1 MNSQGKTSRLGMFM
15 LLLLIAETVLILLSW
30 ILSAMRVEGVRSL
43 LSGEG
48 VRWFFGHFTSM
59 VASHWLACL
68 VLMLV
73 ALGCLQKS
81 GLFVQP
87 HTSYRDRMALRI
99 TVVFLVFYVGVI
111 LLLTAIPHAVLLSS
125 TGSLFPSPFSRSIVP
140 LLSFGIILVSVT
152 FGMVSGR
159 FQTLADVLDA
169 LSFGCR
175 KGAPLFIFYILL
187 IQLYESLR
195 FVFPLTV

>member
-1 MNSQGKTSRLGMFM
+1 MNSQGKTSRLGMIM
-15 LLLLIAETVLILLSW
+15 LLLLIAEAVLILLSW

-48 VRWFFGHFTSM
+48 IRWFFGNFTSM
-59 VASHWLACL
+59 VASPWLACL
-68 VLMLV
+68 ILILM

-81 GLFVQP
+81 GLFSRP

-99 TVVFLVFYVGVI
+99 TVVFLVFYLCII
-111 LLLTAIPHAVLLSS
+111 LLLTAVPHAVLLSS

-140 LLSFGIILVSVT
+140 LLSFGIIIISIT

-159 FQTLADVLDA
+159 FQTLADILDA

-187 IQLYESLR
+187 IQLFESLR
-195 FVFPLTV
+195 FVF

>member
-1 MNSQGKTSRLGMFM
+1 MMNSQAKASSYGILMF
-15 LLLLIAETVLILLSW
+15 LLLIAEVVLILLSW
-30 ILSAMRVEGVRSL
+30 ILSAMRVDGVRSL

-48 VRWFFGHFTSM
+48 IRWFFGNFTSM
-59 VASHWLACL
+59 VASPWLVWL
-68 VLMLV
+68 LLLMI

-81 GLFVQP
+81 GLYCLP
-87 HTSYRDRMALRI
+87 RHSYRDRMALRI
-99 TVVFLVFYVGVI
+99 TIVFFALYVGVI
-111 LLLTAIPHAVLLSS
+111 LLLTAVPHSVLLSS
-125 TGSLFPSPFSRSIVP
+125 TGSLFPSPFSRSIIPV
-140 LLSFGIILVSVT
+140 LSFGIILISVS

-159 FQTLADVLDA
+159 FQNLADVLDA

-195 FVFPLTV
+195 FVF

>member
-1 MNSQGKTSRLGMFM
+1 MNRQAKGSRFGVLM
-15 LLLLIAETVLILLSW
+15 LLLLIAEVVLILLSW
-30 ILSAMRVEGVRSL
+30 ILSAMRVDGVRSM

-48 VRWFFGHFTSM
+48 VRWFFGNFASM
-59 VASHWLACL
+59 VASPWLAWL
-68 VLMLV
+68 LLLLV

-81 GLFVQP
+81 GLIRQP
-87 HTSYRDRMALRI
+87 HTSYRDRMALRL
-99 TVVFLVFYVGVI
+99 TFVFLVLYVGVCFS
-111 LLLTAIPHAVLLSS
+111 LTAVPHAVLLSS
-125 TGSLFPSPFSRSIVP
+125 TGSLFPSPFSRSIIP
-140 LLSFGIILVSVT
+140 ILSFGIILVSVS
-152 FGMVSGR
+152 FGSVSGR

-195 FVFPLTV
+195 FVF

>member
-1 MNSQGKTSRLGMFM
+1 MNSQAKGSRFGVLM
-15 LLLLIAETVLILLSW
+15 LLLLIAEVVLILLSW
-30 ILSAMRVEGVRSL
+30 ILSAMRVDGVRSM

-48 VRWFFGHFTSM
+48 VRWFFGNFASM
-59 VASHWLACL
+59 VASPWLAWL
-68 VLMLV
+68 LLLLV

-81 GLFVQP
+81 GLIRQP
-87 HTSYRDRMALRI
+87 HTSYRDRMALRL
-99 TVVFLVFYVGVI
+99 TFVFLVLYVGVCFS
-111 LLLTAIPHAVLLSS
+111 LTAIPHAVLLSS
-125 TGSLFPSPFSRSIVP
+125 TGSLFPSPFSHSIIP
-140 LLSFGIILVSVT
+140 ILSFGIILVSVS
-152 FGMVSGR
+152 FGLVSGR

-195 FVFPLTV
+195 FVF

>member
-1 MNSQGKTSRLGMFM
+1 MMNSQGKDSRLGMLM
-15 LLLLIAETVLILLSW
+15 LLLLLAEAMLILISW
-30 ILSAMRVEGVRSL
+30 IFSAMRVDGVRSL

-48 VRWFFGHFTSM
+48 VRWFFGNFTSM
-59 VASHWLACL
+59 VASPWLACL

-81 GLFVQP
+81 GLFSRP
-87 HTSYRDRMALRI
+87 HTSYRDRMALRLTWVI
-99 TVVFLVFYVGVI
+99 LVLYVGVV
-111 LLLTAIPHAVLLSS
+111 LLLTAVPHAVLLSS

-140 LLSFGIILVSVT
+140 ILSFGIILISLS
-152 FGMVSGR
+152 FGLVSGR
-159 FQTLADVLDA
+159 FQTLTDVLNA

-187 IQLYESLR
+187 IQLYESLM
-195 FVFPLTV
+195 FVF

>member
-1 MNSQGKTSRLGMFM
+1 MNSQAKGSRFGVLM
-15 LLLLIAETVLILLSW
+15 LLLLIAEVVLILLSW
-30 ILSAMRVEGVRSL
+30 ILSAMRVDGVRSM

-48 VRWFFGHFTSM
+48 VRWFFGNFASM
-59 VASHWLACL
+59 VASPWLAWFL
-68 VLMLV
+68 LLLV

-81 GLFVQP
+81 GLIRQP
-87 HTSYRDRMALRI
+87 HTSYRDRMALRL
-99 TVVFLVFYVGVI
+99 TFVFLVLYVGVCFS
-111 LLLTAIPHAVLLSS
+111 LTAVPHAVLLSS
-125 TGSLFPSPFSRSIVP
+125 TGSLFPSPFSRSIIP
-140 LLSFGIILVSVT
+140 ILSFGIILVSVS
-152 FGMVSGR
+152 FGLVSGR

-195 FVFPLTV
+195 FVF

>member
-1 MNSQGKTSRLGMFM
+1 MMNSQAKASSYGIIMF
-15 LLLLIAETVLILLSW
+15 LLLIAEVVLILLSW
-30 ILSAMRVEGVRSL
+30 ILSAMRVDGVRSL

-48 VRWFFGHFTSM
+48 IRWFFGNFTSM
-59 VASHWLACL
+59 VASPWLVWL
-68 VLMLV
+68 LLLMI

-81 GLFVQP
+81 GLYCLP
-87 HTSYRDRMALRI
+87 RHSYRDRMALRI
-99 TVVFLVFYVGVI
+99 TIVFFALYVGVI
-111 LLLTAIPHAVLLSS
+111 LLLTAVPHSVLLSS
-125 TGSLFPSPFSRSIVP
+125 TGSLFPSPFSRSIIPV
-140 LLSFGIILVSVT
+140 LSFGIILISVS

-159 FQTLADVLDA
+159 FQNLADVLDA

-195 FVFPLTV
+195 FVF

>member
-1 MNSQGKTSRLGMFM
+1 M
-15 LLLLIAETVLILLSW
+15 LLLLIAEAVLILLSW

-48 VRWFFGHFTSM
+48 VRWFFGNFTSM
-59 VASHWLACL
+59 VASPWLACL
-68 VLMLV
+68 ILMLM

-81 GLFVQP
+81 GIFSRP
-87 HTSYRDRMALRI
+87 HISYRDRMALRI
-99 TVVFLVFYVGVI
+99 TVVFLVFYLGII
-111 LLLTAIPHAVLLSS
+111 LLLTAVPHAVLLSS

-140 LLSFGIILVSVT
+140 LLSFGIIIISIT

-187 IQLYESLR
+187 IQLFESLR
-195 FVFPLTV
+195 FVF

>member
-1 MNSQGKTSRLGMFM
+1 MNSQGKTSSRLGMLM
-15 LLLLIAETVLILLSW
+15 LLLLIAEAVLILVSW

-48 VRWFFGHFTSM
+48 VRWFFGHFTTM
-59 VASHWLACL
+59 VASPWLACL
-68 VLMLV
+68 VLLLV

-81 GLFVQP
+81 GLFSRL
-87 HTSYRDRMALRI
+87 HTSYRDRLALRVTI
-99 TVVFLVFYVGVI
+99 VFLVIYVGVV

-125 TGSLFPSPFSRSIVP
+125 TGNLFPSPFSHSIVP
-140 LLSFGIILVSVT
+140 ILSFGMILISVS

-159 FQTLADVLDA
+159 FQTLSDVLDA

-175 KGAPLFIFYILL
+175 KGAPLFIFYILA
-187 IQLYESLR
+187 IQLYESLK
-195 FVFPLTV
+195 FVF

>member
-1 MNSQGKTSRLGMFM
+1 MNSQGKTSRLGMLM
-15 LLLLIAETVLILLSW
+15 LLLLVAEAVLILLSW

-48 VRWFFGHFTSM
+48 VRWFFGHFTTM
-59 VASHWLACL
+59 VGSPWLACL
-68 VLMLV
+68 VLLLV
-73 ALGCLQKS
+73 AFGCLQKS
-81 GLFVQP
+81 GLFSRP
-87 HTSYRDRMALRI
+87 HTSYRDRLALRV
-99 TVVFLVFYVGVI
+99 TVVFLIIYVGVV

-125 TGSLFPSPFSRSIVP
+125 TGNLFPSPFSHSIVP
-140 LLSFGIILVSVT
+140 ILSFGVILISVS

-159 FQTLADVLDA
+159 FETLSDVLDA

-195 FVFPLTV
+195 FVF

>member
-1 MNSQGKTSRLGMFM
+1 MNSQGKDSRLGMLM
-15 LLLLIAETVLILLSW
+15 LLLLLAEAMLILISW
-30 ILSAMRVEGVRSL
+30 IFSAMRVDGVRSL

-48 VRWFFGHFTSM
+48 VRWFFGNFTSM
-59 VASHWLACL
+59 VASPWLACL

-81 GLFVQP
+81 GLFSRP
-87 HTSYRDRMALRI
+87 HTSYRDRMALRLTWVI
-99 TVVFLVFYVGVI
+99 LVLYVGVV
-111 LLLTAIPHAVLLSS
+111 LLLTAVPHAVLLSS

-140 LLSFGIILVSVT
+140 ILSFGIILISLS
-152 FGMVSGR
+152 FGLVSGR
-159 FQTLADVLDA
+159 FQTLTDVLNA

-187 IQLYESLR
+187 IQLYESLM
-195 FVFPLTV
+195 FVF

>member
-1 MNSQGKTSRLGMFM
+1 MNRQAKGSRFGVLM
-15 LLLLIAETVLILLSW
+15 LLLLIAEVVLILLSW
-30 ILSAMRVEGVRSL
+30 ILSAMRVDGVRSM

-48 VRWFFGHFTSM
+48 VRWFFGNFASM
-59 VASHWLACL
+59 VASPWLAWL
-68 VLMLV
+68 LLLLV

-81 GLFVQP
+81 GLIRQP
-87 HTSYRDRMALRI
+87 HTSYRDRMALRL
-99 TVVFLVFYVGVI
+99 TFVFLVLYVGVCFS
-111 LLLTAIPHAVLLSS
+111 LTAVPHAVLLSS
-125 TGSLFPSPFSRSIVP
+125 TGSLFPSPFSRSIIP
-140 LLSFGIILVSVT
+140 ILSFGIILVSVS
-152 FGMVSGR
+152 FGLVSGR

-195 FVFPLTV
+195 FVF

>member
-1 MNSQGKTSRLGMFM
+1 MNSQGKTSRLGMLM
-15 LLLLIAETVLILLSW
+15 LLLLIAEAVLILLSW
-30 ILSAMRVEGVRSL
+30 ILSAMRVEDVRSL

-48 VRWFFGHFTSM
+48 IRWFFGNFTSM
-59 VASHWLACL
+59 VASPWLACL
-68 VLMLV
+68 ILILM

-81 GLFVQP
+81 GLFSRP

-99 TVVFLVFYVGVI
+99 TVVFLVFYLGII
-111 LLLTAIPHAVLLSS
+111 LLLTAVPHAVLLSS

-140 LLSFGIILVSVT
+140 LLSFGIIIISIT

-159 FQTLADVLDA
+159 FQTLADILDT

-187 IQLYESLR
+187 IQLFESLR
-195 FVFPLTV
+195 FVF

>member
-1 MNSQGKTSRLGMFM
+1 MMNSQAKASSYGILMF
-15 LLLLIAETVLILLSW
+15 LLLIAEVVLILLSW
-30 ILSAMRVEGVRSL
+30 ILSAMRVDGVRSL

-48 VRWFFGHFTSM
+48 IRWFFGNFTSI
-59 VASHWLACL
+59 VASPWLVWL
-68 VLMLV
+68 LLLMI

-81 GLFVQP
+81 GLYCLP
-87 HTSYRDRMALRI
+87 RHSYRDRMALRI
-99 TVVFLVFYVGVI
+99 TIVFFALYVGVI
-111 LLLTAIPHAVLLSS
+111 LLLTAVPHSVLLSS
-125 TGSLFPSPFSRSIVP
+125 TGSLFPSPFSRSITPV
-140 LLSFGIILVSVT
+140 LSFGIILISVS

-159 FQTLADVLDA
+159 FQNLADVLDA

-195 FVFPLTV
+195 FVF